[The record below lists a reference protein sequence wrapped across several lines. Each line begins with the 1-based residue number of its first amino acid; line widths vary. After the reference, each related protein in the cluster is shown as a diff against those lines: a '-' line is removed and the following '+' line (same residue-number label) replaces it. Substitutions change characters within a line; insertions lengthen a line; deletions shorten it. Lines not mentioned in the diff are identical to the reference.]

1 MTDVPDVILLSA
13 DRLVRAPLRAQLIE
27 DGFEVMATD
36 TWPTMRRHLRPG
48 EKPLLAIVDLHDLPD
63 AQQVLR
69 DLRVLM
75 KPDRVLVLT
84 VLGGL
89 PPEDLERP
97 GYIVLRRPVSIGDI
111 VKAARS
117 LRERDNARS

>member
-1 MTDVPDVILLSA
+1 MIDVVLLAA

-27 DGFEVMATD
+27 DGFEVIATD
-36 TWPTMRRHLRPG
+36 TWPMMRQRLRPG
-48 EKPLLAIVDLHDLPD
+48 EKPLLAIVDLHDLAD
-63 AQQVLR
+63 AEQVLR

-75 KPDRVLVLT
+75 KPERVLVLA

-89 PPEDLERP
+89 PAEDIECP
-97 GYIVLRRPVSIGDI
+97 GYIVLRRPLSIGDI

-117 LRERDNARS
+117 YRERKDD